1 MDHIRGAQGAGPSSP
16 TSEETPAA
24 GKARGLGDKESTSQ
38 AEYAAASGLAVTPQ
52 QEPTVAAAGT
62 TPQNTTFEAP
72 MFDGRKAFATLQ
84 ARAALAGV
92 ALSRLQDD
100 RGNEVFIASK
110 WALTK
115 QLATLAEVEQ
125 LLVRIGG
132 QHAG

>member
-1 MDHIRGAQGAGPSSP
+1 MNHTHGAQGAGQGTP
-16 TSEETPAA
+16 TSGET
-24 GKARGLGDKESTSQ
+24 ST
-38 AEYAAASGLAVTPQ
+38 
-52 QEPTVAAAGT
+52 AGT
-62 TPQNTTFEAP
+62 VRRLRDQEDTTQTEYEVTLGSSATHP
-72 MFDGRKAFATLQ
+72 TATAHDGRKAFATLQ
-84 ARAALAGV
+84 ARAALMGV
-92 ALSRLQDD
+92 ALSRIQDD